1 MIMTVPE
8 NGTDMFSFILFWFR
22 IFYPSVAP
30 ENWLVGEARVEQDLG
45 MDQEHDFFQMVGW
58 KNHWSAAVLMRTHT
72 GLRYIDICFDP
83 HPSEFCLRI
92 GYPQI
97 WFHHFCSH
105 LSGLFTWGILNKTI
119 NLWTSETFSVVD
131 PEGLPLPSRLWW
143 SPSQENSVQL
153 PTRLH
158 QLPVKKRTAGNTWG
172 GGWWFIMPT
181 GGQPKV

>member
-1 MIMTVPE
+1 MTVPE

-83 HPSEFCLRI
+83 HPSGFCLRI

-105 LSGLFTWGILNKTI
+105 LSGLFTWGILNKTHQSL
-119 NLWTSETFSVVD
+119 NFRDFFRGGSRRTSTAQSTLMESESGEFSVATNQT
-131 PEGLPLPSRLWW
+131 P
-143 SPSQENSVQL
+143 
-153 PTRLH
+153 PTPGEEKNCREHLG
-158 QLPVKKRTAGNTWG
+158 RGMM
-172 GGWWFIMPT
+172 IMPT